1 MIRKFATIAITL
13 LLAASLLPADFT
25 YQETSTITG
34 GAMQSMMKV
43 AGVFSK
49 QLREPMKATVS
60 IKGNR
65 MAHRGVN
72 SASIIDLDSE
82 TITHIDLQKKTYSV
96 LTFEQM
102 KQLMEDAAKKMQQ
115 NKKDNADITWKV
127 SANSTGNAKQIS
139 GFDAKEMLVK
149 MTMEG
154 TDQKSGQKGGMDI
167 VMHNWLAPGVP
178 GYAEVRDFQR
188 KMAEKLNWA
197 PGGNMF
203 MARPDIAKGMA
214 DAAKEMSK
222 LDGTPVLTTMA
233 MGATGTVNETT
244 GQAAAGCASRQ
255 TAGQA
260 LPGRSARRS
269 IGRQVRPGKE
279 EGARAAAAGAGR
291 QFRRGAIGVPP
302 RNDHRVLRLLDRC
315 GRSIALRDSRRI
327 QEGRVGPE
335 ADPAITCLPEVTDF
349 RSSAAGP
356 GSAA

>member
-149 MTMEG
+149 MSMEG

-222 LDGTPVLTTMA
+222 LEGTPVLTTMA

-244 GQAAAGCASRQ
+244 GQAAADAPPAKQQEKPSLGGALGGALGGKFGLGRKKEPKEPPQQDPATNSGGAQSASLLEM
-255 TAGQA
+255 TTEYSGFSTGAADPSLFEVPAGFKKVESD
-260 LPGRSARRS
+260 L
-269 IGRQVRPGKE
+269 K
-279 EGARAAAAGAGR
+279 
-291 QFRRGAIGVPP
+291 
-302 RNDHRVLRLLDRC
+302 
-315 GRSIALRDSRRI
+315 RI
-327 QEGRVGPE
+327 QQ
-335 ADPAITCLPEVTDF
+335 
-349 RSSAAGP
+349 
-356 GSAA
+356 

>member
-1 MIRKFATIAITL
+1 L

-65 MAHRGVN
+65 MAHRSAN

-102 KQLMEDAAKKMQQ
+102 KQLMDDAAKKMQQ

-149 MTMEG
+149 MSMEG

-178 GYAEVRDFQR
+178 GYGEVRDFQR
-188 KMAEKLNWA
+188 KMAAKLNWA

-222 LDGTPVLTTMA
+222 LEGTPVLTTMA

-244 GQAAAGCASRQ
+244 GQAAADAPAAKQQEKPSLGGALGGALGGKFGLGRKKEPKEAPQQDPAANSGGAQSASLLEM
-255 TAGQA
+255 TTEYSGFSTGAADPSLFEVPAGFKK
-260 LPGRSARRS
+260 
-269 IGRQVRPGKE
+269 V
-279 EGARAAAAGAGR
+279 
-291 QFRRGAIGVPP
+291 
-302 RNDHRVLRLLDRC
+302 
-315 GRSIALRDSRRI
+315 DSDLKRI
-327 QEGRVGPE
+327 QQ
-335 ADPAITCLPEVTDF
+335 
-349 RSSAAGP
+349 
-356 GSAA
+356 